1 MSLLNISSVNW
12 ILNRTS
18 LAVFIIF
25 FPITGWIKSNQS
37 KVEMSLGFF
46 LYSCCNIQ
54 SGPDLISRSSY
65 DINHSQIGSNWML
78 LQIWL
83 KFQTALEFDWDWD
96 KTTFDLFCLE
106 AELSYVVGNRP
117 YSDSVAPNKLDVK
130 APLES
135 EYEYIYSCIFVHCVW
150 CKIILC
156 RVCSYFGID

>member
-18 LAVFIIF
+18 LVVFIIF
-25 FPITGWIKSNQS
+25 YPITGWIKSNQS

-46 LYSCCNIQ
+46 LYSCGNIQ
-54 SGPDLISRSSY
+54 SGPNLISRC

-96 KTTFDLFCLE
+96 KTTFDFCPFV
-106 AELSYVVGNRP
+106 LSWSRIILWSG